1 MKRRM
6 WSEIKALKVAIGVTS
21 VSGTEILV
29 ESHLKSEKKTT
40 NRTVEDEPGAS
51 KGVKKHLQ

>member
-1 MKRRM
+1 M
-6 WSEIKALKVAIGVTS
+6 TT
-21 VSGTEILV
+21 VSSTEILV

-51 KGVKKHLQ
+51 EGVKKHLQ